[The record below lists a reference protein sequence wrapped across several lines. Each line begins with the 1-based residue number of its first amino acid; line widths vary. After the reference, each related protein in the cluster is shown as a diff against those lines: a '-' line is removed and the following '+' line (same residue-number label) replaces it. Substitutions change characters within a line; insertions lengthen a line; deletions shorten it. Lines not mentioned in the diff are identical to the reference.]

1 MFMTWIKVCGITNV
15 QDAQAAVD
23 AGADALGFVFAP
35 STRQVL
41 PATARAIAASVPSQ
55 IEKIGVFVDE
65 RLEHVLDTVVDAG
78 LTAVQLHG
86 SEPLEYSREL
96 ARRFAGLSSP
106 VKMIRAAQMPALKNG
121 RGEALGWDPVDA
133 GVVEVDAHTAEPRP
147 GVFVAVLLDSRGTEL
162 QAGGTGKNF
171 DWHHSRTVAGFIAG
185 WAKLIVAGGLHP
197 GNVAEAIA
205 TLHPWGVDVSSG
217 VEQSPGKKDHEKVK
231 AFIQAVRSVEHR
243 L

>member
-1 MFMTWIKVCGITNV
+1 MTWIKICGITNA

-41 PATARAIAASVPSQ
+41 PATARAIVATVPSH

-86 SEPLEYSREL
+86 TEPLEYSREL
-96 ARRFAGLSSP
+96 ARRLAELSSP
-106 VKMIRAAQMPALKNG
+106 VKMIRAAHLPALKNG
-121 RGEALGWDPVDA
+121 REEALGWDPVDA
-133 GVVEVDAHTAEPRP
+133 GVVELDAHSAEPRP
-147 GVFVAVLLDSRGTEL
+147 GVFAAVLLDSAGSVL
-162 QAGGTGKNF
+162 QAGGTGTSF
-171 DWHHSRTVAGFIAG
+171 DWHHSRTMVGFIAA
-185 WAKLIVAGGLHP
+185 WTKVIVAGGLNH
-197 GNVAEAIA
+197 GNVAEAIE

-217 VEQSPGKKDHEKVK
+217 VEQSPGKKDPEKIK
-231 AFIQAVRSVEHR
+231 ALVVAVRSAERR